1 MQQTQI
7 NISGNNIFWGDFC
20 WGKIISDKST
30 FSLVPRTKRNIFHLY
45 GDGLGF
51 NSQALELLDKLN
63 IQFIE
68 GRLSGKPF
76 RVTVKIWIEKGIKS
90 HFTRGN
96 VDPQTI
102 LKLIDIFPEDS
113 NTSQLSLFGRA

>member
-1 MQQTQI
+1 MRTQI
-7 NISGNNIFWGDFC
+7 TLSGNKICWENFC
-20 WGKIISDKST
+20 WGEILPKKST

-45 GDGLGF
+45 GAGLGF

-76 RVTVKIWIEKGIKS
+76 RVSVKRWIEKGIKS
-90 HFTRGN
+90 PFTKGN

-102 LKLIDIFPEDS
+102 LRLIDIFPEDS

>member
-7 NISGNNIFWGDFC
+7 NISGNNIYWGDFC
-20 WGKIISDKST
+20 WGEIIAKKST
-30 FSLVPRTKRNIFHLY
+30 FSLVSRTKRNIFHLY
-45 GDGLGF
+45 GAGLGF

-76 RVTVKIWIEKGIKS
+76 RVSVKRWIEKGIKS
-90 HFTRGN
+90 QFTRGN

>member
-1 MQQTQI
+1 MQTQI
-7 NISGNNIFWGDFC
+7 TLTSNNIYWGDFC

-30 FSLVPRTKRNIFHLY
+30 FSLIPRTKRNIFHLY

-68 GRLSGKPF
+68 GKLSGKPF
-76 RVTVKIWIEKGIKS
+76 RVSVKRWIEKGIKS
-90 HFTRGN
+90 PFKQGN

-102 LKLIDIFPEDS
+102 LKLTDIFQEDS
-113 NTSQLSLFGRA
+113 NINQLLLWEA

>member
-1 MQQTQI
+1 MQQITLTSNSI
-7 NISGNNIFWGDFC
+7 YWGDFC
-20 WGKIISDKST
+20 WGKIIFDKSI
-30 FSLVPRTKRNIFHLY
+30 FSLVRRTKRNIFHLY

-68 GRLSGKPF
+68 GRLSGKSF
-76 RVTVKIWIEKGIKS
+76 RVSVKSWIEKGIKS
-90 HFTRGN
+90 PFTSGN

-102 LKLIDIFPEDS
+102 LKLSYIFPDDS
-113 NTSQLSLFGRA
+113 NISQLSLFGRA